1 MKNTKDPLNLCL
13 SVSLL
18 FLCRGSFSE
27 VFMVRE
33 KNTGQLYALKCLK
46 KKHLA
51 HTNLENEINVLRR

>member
-1 MKNTKDPLNLCL
+1 MNSMSL
-13 SVSLL
+13 SRL

-33 KNTGQLYALKCLK
+33 KTTGNMYALKCLK

-51 HTNLENEINVLRR
+51 HSKLENEINVLRR